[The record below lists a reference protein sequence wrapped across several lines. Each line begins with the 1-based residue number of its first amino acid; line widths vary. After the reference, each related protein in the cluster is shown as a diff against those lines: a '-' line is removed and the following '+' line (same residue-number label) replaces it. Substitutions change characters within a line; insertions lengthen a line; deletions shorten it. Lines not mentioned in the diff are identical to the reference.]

1 MFPQHGQA
9 VPPNTQP
16 CFHPFRDLTTLSS
29 PPAFATCVCFGRL
42 ALTSFSFLVFAF
54 NPFTESNWL
63 SHSSSLVSQQEPYSV
78 QGSGQQRGEEMHSKE
93 QTQERQDRAEG
104 TDPRE
109 CWPEELLGCCFPSAF
124 CCPLQRTSCFSGLA
138 TASRNTKRH
147 VVRGGVSHPGLVL
160 IIFLLRENKPRCC
173 FFPLAARA

>member
-1 MFPQHGQA
+1 M
-9 VPPNTQP
+9 
-16 CFHPFRDLTTLSS
+16 
-29 PPAFATCVCFGRL
+29 
-42 ALTSFSFLVFAF
+42 
-54 NPFTESNWL
+54 
-63 SHSSSLVSQQEPYSV
+63 

-104 TDPRE
+104 TDPQER
-109 CWPEELLGCCFPSAF
+109 WPEELLGCCFPSAF